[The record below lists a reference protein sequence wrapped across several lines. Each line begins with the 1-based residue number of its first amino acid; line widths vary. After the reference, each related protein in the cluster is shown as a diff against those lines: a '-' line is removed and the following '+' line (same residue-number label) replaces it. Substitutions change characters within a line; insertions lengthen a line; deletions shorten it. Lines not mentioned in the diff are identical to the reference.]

1 MLILLLKRNFDDTKI
16 IKKSEWAMLHTCLF
30 GFNPR
35 YTIMYILNIPY
46 TELKLELR
54 DDKRIY
60 VWDFIRRRWLKTTPE
75 EWVRQQFSHWLTDIL
90 GYPKARLAH
99 EISLEQNG
107 MSKRA
112 DAVFY
117 DKEGRPLIIFEFK
130 APPRGTDPRDL
141 QSNLSLQSGAQSS
154 LPHREQWHENL
165 LLPHRG
171 WKGTIPEGNSPI
183 QPTERVTT
191 RSDERIYIPRAVR
204 RLYFTQNPL
213 NTQIFFY

>member
-1 MLILLLKRNFDDTKI
+1 MLIHLLKRNFDDTKI

-30 GFNPR
+30 SSNPR

-130 APPRGTDPRDL
+130 APHVELTQETFNQIYRYNLVLRVPYL
-141 QSNLSLQSGAQSS
+141 IVSNGMKTYCCHIVDGKAQFLKEIPPFSQLS
-154 LPHREQWHENL
+154 
-165 LLPHRG
+165 
-171 WKGTIPEGNSPI
+171 
-183 QPTERVTT
+183 V
-191 RSDERIYIPRAVR
+191 
-204 RLYFTQNPL
+204 
-213 NTQIFFY
+213 